1 MYQSVE
7 GISLRR
13 DMVEF
18 RQSTQKS
25 RTDLAKTLDPEL
37 ELHDPAFGSYA
48 LHYVYQSV
56 EGISLRRDMVALRQ
70 STQKIRTD
78 LAKTLVPLWDLHDAA
93 FMSYALH

>member
-7 GISLRR
+7 GISLSR

-18 RQSTQKS
+18 
-25 RTDLAKTLDPEL
+25 
-37 ELHDPAFGSYA
+37 
-48 LHYVYQSV
+48 
-56 EGISLRRDMVALRQ
+56 RQ

-78 LAKTLVPLWDLHDAA
+78 LAKTLDPLWDLHDPA

>member
-1 MYQSVE
+1 
-7 GISLRR
+7 
-13 DMVEF
+13 MVEF
-18 RQSTQKS
+18 RQSTQKI

-56 EGISLRRDMVALRQ
+56 EGISLRRDMVEFRQ

-78 LAKTLVPLWDLHDAA
+78 LARRQTHIWRSTTPRL
-93 FMSYALH
+93 